1 MKITI
6 SKIKTP
12 PTEWEKIFA
21 RDISDKGLISK
32 IHEDLLQVNIKNI
45 HMILFR
51 NG

>member
-12 PTEWEKIFA
+12 PTEWEKSFA

-32 IHEDLLQVNIKNI
+32 IHEDLQLNIKYI
-45 HMILFR
+45 HTILFR
-51 NG
+51 NR